1 MEQYLHIG
9 AGVEQYLHIGAGV
22 EQYLHIGAGVEQ
34 YLHIGAGVDHH
45 LQCISIRDW
54 CGTVSTYRGWGGPPL
69 TVYIYQRLVW
79 NSIYI

>member
-1 MEQYLHIG
+1 M
-9 AGVEQYLHIGAGV
+9 

-54 CGTVSTYRGWGGPPL
+54 CGTVSMCIPSLYTQPMLSYLFAYFSKRYKL
-69 TVYIYQRLVW
+69 SRLVFYHVSEVYISFR
-79 NSIYI
+79 SI